1 MIPTKTE
8 KSDDTD
14 DPVEKMLKKSGCL
27 ELHYKVQV
35 FDFLFEV

>member
-1 MIPTKTE
+1 MTKSE
-8 KSDDTD
+8 EVAQDEEDL

-35 FDFLFEV
+35 S